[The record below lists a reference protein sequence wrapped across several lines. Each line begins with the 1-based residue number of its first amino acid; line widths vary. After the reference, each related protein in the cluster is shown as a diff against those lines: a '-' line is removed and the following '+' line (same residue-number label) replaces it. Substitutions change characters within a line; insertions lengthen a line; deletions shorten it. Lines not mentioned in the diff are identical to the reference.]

1 LSETRTDDRLRGR
14 LTAETDATN
23 QFRRGCRWQWNP
35 YNYTPKQAAA
45 HVALG
50 QTWGRYARTAVA
62 TRTLLKIRVSDL
74 EAEIEN
80 SKP

>member
-1 LSETRTDDRLRGR
+1 MTMRSTWNAGVDY
-14 LTAETDATN
+14 AVETDATN

-35 YNYTPKQAAA
+35 YNYTSQQAAA
-45 HVALG
+45 HVGVWA
-50 QTWGRYARTAVA
+50 RYARTAVA

>member
-1 LSETRTDDRLRGR
+1 MTMISTWAAGVDY
-14 LTAETDATN
+14 AIETDATN

-62 TRTLLKIRVSDL
+62 TRTLPPGWQLQPIIGHDR
-74 EAEIEN
+74 
-80 SKP
+80 